1 MQIIFSVLRMVVA
14 RSYACENIRNM
25 LRFNL
30 ANGIGAL
37 VHSEKYRHYF
47 FAQLKI
53 TKVHVFDSE
62 EY

>member
-1 MQIIFSVLRMVVA
+1 MVVA

-25 LRFNL
+25 LRFNF

-37 VHSEKYRHYF
+37 VHSEKYRHYIF

>member
-1 MQIIFSVLRMVVA
+1 MVVA
-14 RSYACENIRNM
+14 RSYACENIRTM

-37 VHSEKYRHYF
+37 VYSEKYRYYF